1 MDNFVHSPFTQMYRN
16 MKIFVLFFV
25 PLLVDDVK
33 TLSVMEG
40 DSVTLQTDV
49 TEIQKADLILWTF
62 GPERTRIA
70 QINRQVNKLSLYDDV
85 LDGRFRDRLSL
96 DNQTGSLTITNTTTE
111 HSGVYELHIPF
122 GGKEVPPRKYNIIVS
137 ARLPVPV
144 IISNSSHCS
153 SSSSSSCSLVC
164 SSVVNVSHVTLSW
177 YAGISVS
184 SSISVCDL
192 SISLSLPLEVEYQD
206 KNTYSCVLNNPI
218 SNQTTHLDI
227 NTLCHTCAGVFGVDA
242 VKSVL
247 EGDSVTLHAG
257 LTEIQKADLILW
269 TFGPDSTRIAQINRQ
284 VNKVSLYDDIL
295 DGRFRGRLHLDDQ
308 TGDLTIMNIRTEHFG
323 LYELLHI
330 FGDKDSEPQKIS
342 IIVSAPL
349 PVPVISSNS
358 SHCSSS
364 SSSSS
369 CSLVCSSV
377 VNVSHV
383 TLSWYKGISVLSSI
397 SVSDLSFSLSL
408 PLEVEYQDKNTYSC
422 VLNNPISNQT
432 THLDINTLC
441 HTCSV
446 IESTIKTE
454 GGLSSSHIVLICVFV
469 GIIVL
474 AVAAVGIFI
483 SHRKYRNTDQMAEE
497 VVGEKDE
504 MKTVSVTLGESV
516 TLNTGITEMQSL
528 NVLQWKFGKSSTDK
542 TNPFKVIARLND
554 LNNSGCRDHD
564 DRVHLDRKTGYLTIN
579 DIRPTDLG
587 IYKLDI
593 TENGRNMISKT
604 FIVQDSSEREDEQE
618 ETNSLMKNGQ
628 ISESSCL

>member
-227 NTLCHTCAGVFGVDA
+227 NTLCHTCA
-242 VKSVL
+242 
-247 EGDSVTLHAG
+247 
-257 LTEIQKADLILW
+257 
-269 TFGPDSTRIAQINRQ
+269 
-284 VNKVSLYDDIL
+284 
-295 DGRFRGRLHLDDQ
+295 
-308 TGDLTIMNIRTEHFG
+308 
-323 LYELLHI
+323 
-330 FGDKDSEPQKIS
+330 
-342 IIVSAPL
+342 APL